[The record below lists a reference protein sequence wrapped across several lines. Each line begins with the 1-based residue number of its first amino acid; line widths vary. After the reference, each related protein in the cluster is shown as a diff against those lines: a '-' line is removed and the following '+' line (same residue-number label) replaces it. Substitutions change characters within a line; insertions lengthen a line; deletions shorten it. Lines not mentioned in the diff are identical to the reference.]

1 MAEGERIDGR
11 RLAAESAAILAGV
24 LDELLGLAGKV
35 DAREISAWQ
44 RKIEALVDDLATIK
58 EKLFLKTRDGNS
70 LAQLALEKVKALD
83 EAVKQ
88 GARELPD
95 ADATLAVEK
104 AMEEMTEGLNALIEK
119 TKTQVIRMT

>member
-1 MAEGERIDGR
+1 MAEGERVDGR

-35 DAREISAWQ
+35 DAREISVWQ

-58 EKLFLKTRDGNS
+58 EKLFLKTRDGTS

>member
-1 MAEGERIDGR
+1 MKGP
-11 RLAAESAAILAGV
+11 SILAGV

-35 DAREISAWQ
+35 DAREISVWQ

-58 EKLFLKTRDGNS
+58 EKLFLKTRDGTS

-95 ADATLAVEK
+95 ADATW
-104 AMEEMTEGLNALIEK
+104 
-119 TKTQVIRMT
+119 R